1 MAIRENL
8 LIDADVCVPGSTLTI
23 PDKDVTR
30 TATQFKALGD
40 STRLRIMQIL
50 AANGSVCA
58 CDLEEPLGL
67 SQSTVSHHLRQLTD
81 AGLISR
87 EKRGTWAFFSV
98 SQDSVTQLALGLG
111 NIATSA

>member
-8 LIDADVCVPGSTLTI
+8 LISSDVCVPGSTLTV
-23 PDKDVTR
+23 PDEDVTR
-30 TATQFKALGD
+30 SAAQFKALGD

-87 EKRGTWAFFSV
+87 DKRGTWAFFSV
-98 SQDSVTQLALGLG
+98 AHESVANLTLRLGDF
-111 NIATSA
+111 APSA

>member
-1 MAIRENL
+1 MAIHENL
-8 LIDADVCVPGSTLTI
+8 LIGSDVCVPGSTLKV
-23 PDKDVTR
+23 PDQDVTR
-30 TATQFKALGD
+30 TAAQFKALGD
-40 STRLRIMQIL
+40 STRLRIIQIL

-81 AGLISR
+81 AGLVSR

-98 SQDSVTQLALGLG
+98 AHVSMANLVLSLEDVAKST
-111 NIATSA
+111 

>member
-8 LIDADVCVPGSTLTI
+8 LIDSDVCVPGSTLTI
-23 PDKDVTR
+23 PDEDATR

-98 SQDSVTQLALGLG
+98 AHEGVTNLALGLG